1 MLKEIINSRRSVRKF
16 KSDKIDHELLEELLK
31 YSLMGPSYGNSR
43 PIQFIVVE
51 DQETLDKLAGIET
64 FGTKYLSDAP
74 CIVVIAADRELSETW
89 VEECSIA
96 ASYFQL
102 LAQEAGLNTS
112 WANLKDGE
120 TKEGVPIQTFARELF
135 NLPKNISTLCMIP
148 VGYGND
154 KVRKRVDFD
163 PSPKIHYE
171 KY

>member
-16 KSDKIDHELLEELLK
+16 KEDKVDHELLEELLK
-31 YSLMGPSYGNSR
+31 YSLMGPSYGNAR
-43 PIQFIVVE
+43 PVQFVIVE
-51 DQETLDKLAGIET
+51 DQETLNTLSNIET
-64 FGTKYLSDAP
+64 FGTKYIADAP
-74 CIVVIAADRELSETW
+74 AVIIIMADRDLSETW

-112 WANLKDGE
+112 WANLKEGTTKDGVE
-120 TKEGVPIQTFARELF
+120 IQQFARELF
-135 NLPKNISTLCMIP
+135 NLPKNMSTLCMIP

-154 KVRKRVDFD
+154 KIRKRVDFD
-163 PSPKIHYE
+163 PSPKIHYN